1 MSKQNIY
8 DNETFF
14 NGYLNLRENVDSA
27 NNLEE
32 KPAIFS
38 MLSAVKGKSIIDLG
52 CGYGENCRTFSDM
65 KADFVVGID
74 ISRKMLE
81 IAESENKAANIEYLN
96 MPMEN
101 IHLIDRKFDVAV
113 SSLAMHYIKDY
124 EELMKRIYSL
134 LNPDGI
140 FVFSQEHPLTTAP
153 IAGVKWIKNDDGSV
167 DHYRLTDYVRIGER
181 SVSWIVDGV
190 IKYHRT
196 FSDLINGLVRA
207 GFIIE
212 EIEEPVPT
220 LEIIQRLP
228 HYEKE
233 LHKPNFL
240 IFKARKPESSKG

>member
-1 MSKQNIY
+1 MSMQNIY

-14 NGYLNLRENVDSA
+14 NGYFNLRENADSA

-38 MLSAVKGKSIIDLG
+38 MLGDVKGKSIIDLG
-52 CGYGENCRTFSDM
+52 CGYGENCKAFSEM
-65 KADFVVGID
+65 QAGFVVGID
-74 ISRKMLE
+74 ISHKMLE
-81 IAESENKAANIEYLN
+81 IAESENKAANIAYLD

-101 IHLIDRKFDVAV
+101 IQLIDRKFDIAV
-113 SSLAMHYIKDY
+113 SSLSVHYIKDY

-134 LNPDGI
+134 LNPGGI

-153 IAGVKWIKNDDGSV
+153 IAGAKWIKNDDGSV
-167 DHYRLTDYVRIGER
+167 DHYRLTDYARTGER
-181 SVSWIVDGV
+181 IVSWIVDEV

-196 FSDLINGLVRA
+196 FSNLINGLVRA
-207 GFIIE
+207 GFVIE
-212 EIEEPVPT
+212 ETEEPAPT

-228 HYEKE
+228 HYEKD

-240 IFKARKPESSKG
+240 IIKARKPE